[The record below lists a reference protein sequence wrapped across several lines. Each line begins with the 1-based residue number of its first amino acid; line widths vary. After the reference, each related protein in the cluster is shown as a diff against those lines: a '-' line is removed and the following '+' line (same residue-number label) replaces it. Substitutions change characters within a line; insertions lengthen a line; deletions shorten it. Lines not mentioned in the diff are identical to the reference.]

1 MTITPSL
8 FEAFLK
14 CPSKCWLRA
23 NGEAPSGNPYAEW
36 VQSQNESYRAA
47 QAERLLKEIPADA
60 TATSPPPERLK
71 ASQWLLAVDVVVR
84 TPDLPRSSRREE
96 APSSSHQ
103 PSVPTPQPSIQSLV
117 TPAATAHPATP
128 QPAFAAESH
137 LHAVQRVHAEGRGKA
152 AQFIPIR
159 FHYRNKLTRD
169 DKLLLAFDAFVLA
182 QALGREV
189 PIGKLIHGD
198 DLATLKPKTST
209 AAGEVR
215 KRLQKAA
222 SLLSNPEPPDLVL
235 NRHCAECEFRDR
247 CRKLALE
254 KDDLSLLAGMSAK
267 ERQKLRSKGIFTVT
281 QLSDTFS
288 PRRRPKRLR
297 DKREK
302 HHHSQHLRTPLFTL
316 RQKPRA
322 LALPAWT

>member
-23 NGEAPSGNPYAEW
+23 NGKAPSGNSYAGW

-117 TPAATAHPATP
+117 TSAATAHPATP
-128 QPAFAAESH
+128 QPAFAAESR
-137 LHAVQRVHAEGRGKA
+137 LHAVQRVPAEGRGKA

-159 FHYRNKLTRD
+159 FLYRNKLTRD
-169 DKLLLAFDAFVLA
+169 DKLLLAFDAFVLT

-198 DLATLKPKTST
+198 GLATLKVKTSA
-209 AAGEVR
+209 AAGELR

-222 SLLSNPEPPDLVL
+222 SLLSTPAPDLRTNL
-235 NRHCAECEFRDR
+235 RFTSTRNATAE
-247 CRKLALE
+247 A
-254 KDDLSLLAGMSAK
+254 SLHRG
-267 ERQKLRSKGIFTVT
+267 
-281 QLSDTFS
+281 S
-288 PRRRPKRLR
+288 PARRIKNPCV
-297 DKREK
+297 
-302 HHHSQHLRTPLFTL
+302 
-316 RQKPRA
+316 
-322 LALPAWT
+322 PAISLVHYPT